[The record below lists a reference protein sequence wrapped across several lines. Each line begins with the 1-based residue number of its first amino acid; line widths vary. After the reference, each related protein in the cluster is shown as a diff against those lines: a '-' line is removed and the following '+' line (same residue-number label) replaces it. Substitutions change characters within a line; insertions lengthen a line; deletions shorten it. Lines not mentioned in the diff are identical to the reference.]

1 MNAVNLIPEDQR
13 RGPSSG
19 PGRSGAG
26 VYVLLGALAVIVIA
40 AAAYVLST
48 NSISERRG
56 ELAKTRLEATAA
68 TAEASVLKPYADF
81 AALADTRVG
90 TVRSL
95 ADSRFDWEKV
105 MRDLSR
111 AMPRTAWLSNF
122 TGTVSPDVTLEGAS
136 ASSGLRASIPVPA
149 VVLSGCA
156 DSQDQVAHMMARM
169 RLIDGVT
176 RVSLDSSIKA
186 DVAKD
191 SAGSAPA
198 DGGSGGDG
206 GCAVK
211 RGAPAFTI
219 VLFFEDKVTAPAA
232 PGGGTGTPGAPAQAT
247 AAASTT
253 GTSTTGSTGGTTTGG
268 TTGPAPAGSTTTT
281 TGGTTAAPAAGSK

>member
-1 MNAVNLIPEDQR
+1 MNAVNLIPEEQR

-19 PGRSGAG
+19 PGRSGGG
-26 VYVLLGALAVIVIA
+26 VYVLLGSLAVIVIA

-48 NSISERRG
+48 NAISERRG

-68 TAEASVLKPYADF
+68 TAEAAVLKPYADF
-81 AALADTRVG
+81 ASMADTRVQ
-90 TVRSL
+90 TVKSL

-111 AMPRTAWLSNF
+111 AMPRSAWLSNF
-122 TGTVSPDVTLEGAS
+122 TGTVAPDVTLEA
-136 ASSGLRASIPVPA
+136 AAANSGLRASLPVPA
-149 VVLSGCA
+149 VVLTGCA

-176 RVSLDSSIKA
+176 RVSLDSSTKA

-191 SAGSAPA
+191 SAGAAPSGDA
-198 DGGSGGDG
+198 GAGGG
-206 GCAVK
+206 GCTVK
-211 RGAPAFTI
+211 RDAPAFTI
-219 VLFFEDKVTAPAA
+219 VLFFEDKVTAPAT
-232 PGGGTGTPGAPAQAT
+232 PGGTGTPGAPAQA

-253 GTSTTGSTGGTTTGG
+253 GTSTTGSTGTSTTGG
-268 TTGPAPAGSTTTT
+268 TTGPAPAGSATTTT
-281 TGGTTAAPAAGSK
+281 ATTTGPPAATGSK

>member
-1 MNAVNLIPEDQR
+1 MNAVNLIPEEQR
-13 RGPSSG
+13 RGPSAG

-26 VYVLLGALAVIVIA
+26 VYVLLGSLAVIVIA

-48 NSISERRG
+48 NAISERRG

-81 AALADTRVG
+81 ASLADTRIQ
-90 TVRSL
+90 TVKSL

-122 TGTVSPDVTLEGAS
+122 TGTVSPDVTLEAAGAN
-136 ASSGLRASIPVPA
+136 SGLRASLPVPA
-149 VVLSGCA
+149 VVLAGCA

-176 RVSLDSSIKA
+176 RVSLDSSTKA

-191 SAGSAPA
+191 SEGAAP
-198 DGGSGGDG
+198 SGGDTGGG
-206 GCAVK
+206 GCTVK
-211 RGAPAFTI
+211 RDAPAFTV
-219 VLFFEDKVTAPAA
+219 VLFFEDKVTAPAT
-232 PGGGTGTPGAPAQAT
+232 PGGTGTPGAPTQA
-247 AAASTT
+247 AAASAT
-253 GTSTTGSTGGTTTGG
+253 GTSTTGSTGTS

-281 TGGTTAAPAAGSK
+281 TATTTGTPAAAGSK